1 MSALVVREA
10 AAADAPGI
18 RALFGRAFGREM
30 TAEEW
35 RWKFE
40 DNPDGW
46 FGTVVELAGR
56 IVGNYAGWGMRFL
69 LGGQERL
76 VYAVGD
82 VATDPSVRGLGG
94 RRNAFRLMTEAF
106 FEEVEGRRGVP
117 FCFGFPGER
126 HLVLGQ
132 RVVGTRTVFAI
143 VEKRVPCGALPPPPG
158 DSEAGDFVLERFD
171 RLWAAA
177 SRAWPALAVRD
188 RARANWR
195 FHARPGRYYRMV
207 WRNGGDG
214 LLGWAVLSVSGEDAL
229 VADYLGRSGDGDD
242 LLPLFAAAGAEA
254 SRLGARRLVF
264 WETPGPAA
272 AVLAELPGE
281 RFSSGFPLDARG
293 VDEAAI
299 RLLRERGHLVPALY
313 DMV

>member
-10 AAADAPGI
+10 TAADGPGI
-18 RALFGRAFGREM
+18 RTLFARAFGREM
-30 TAEEW
+30 TAHEW
-35 RWKFE
+35 QWKFE
-40 DNPDGW
+40 RNPDGW

-56 IVGNYAGWGMRFL
+56 VVGNYAGWGIRFL
-69 LGGQERL
+69 LGGEDRL

-106 FEEVEGRRGVP
+106 FEEVEGRRDVP

-126 HLVLGQ
+126 HLVLSQ
-132 RVVGTRTVFAI
+132 RIVGTRTIFSI
-143 VEKRVPCGALPPPPG
+143 VQRRVPCAALPPPPE
-158 DSEAGDFVLERFD
+158 DAEAGDFVSEPFD
-171 RLWAAA
+171 PLWSAA
-177 SRAWPALAVRD
+177 SRAWPALAVKD

-195 FHARPGRYYRMV
+195 FHARPDRYYRMV
-207 WRNGGDG
+207 WRNGSDG
-214 LLGWAVLSVSGEDAL
+214 LLGWAVLSVSGEEAL
-229 VADYLGRSGDGDD
+229 VADYLGRADDGSD
-242 LLPLFAAAGAEA
+242 LLPVFAAAGAEA

-272 AVLAELPGE
+272 AVLATLPGE
-281 RFSSGFPLDARG
+281 RVPSGFPLDARIA
-293 VDEAAI
+293 DETAA
-299 RLLRERGHLVPALY
+299 RVFRERGHLVPALY